1 MLKKH
6 KYILIG
12 GFVLSLTAFF
22 LAGCG
27 KTDKPAYSVPEK
39 LGDYLYYIE
48 YSDFVPEIAGDIAPI
63 EVKGGC
69 STVRNGNYFGRN
81 LDMNYCD
88 CPEFVV
94 RMNASKD
101 RFSSIGLS
109 ANPYIGTNCSEMT
122 DDELL
127 RIPTITNDGI
137 NENGVLAS
145 VHVVLADGIDDM
157 SGTNEGG
164 KVIDGRYVV
173 RYVLDH
179 AESAEHAVSLLEQ
192 ANIVGG
198 FGNYGLHWMIADE
211 NDTYIVEVID
221 GRLAVSKNAFSFMT
235 NFYLNYGP
243 MQEKQTVGGTDF
255 ENMPLLNERAIG
267 VERWAYIRSHYGEG
281 ASFEGMAKLMENVK
295 ATTVY
300 SQSEDELWLTEHSG
314 DTLTIH
320 SSREDFLSAAA
331 VQQEMYEH
339 RDRTNPQGDWISW
352 HTSVYDIAR
361 QKLTVWSQED
371 YSTPYEFVLE

>member
-1 MLKKH
+1 MFTKRK
-6 KYILIG
+6 IFLIG
-12 GFVLSLTAFF
+12 GCILSLSAIF

-27 KTDKPAYSVPEK
+27 KIDKPAYSIPEK

-48 YSDFVPEIAGDIAPI
+48 YYDFVPEIAGDIEPI
-63 EVKGGC
+63 EIKGGC
-69 STVRNGNYFGRN
+69 STVRNGNFFGRN

-88 CPEFVV
+88 CPEFIV
-94 RMNASKD
+94 RMNASEE
-101 RFSSIGLS
+101 RFASIGLS

-122 DDELL
+122 EDELM

-164 KVIDGRYVV
+164 KLIDGRYVV

-179 AESAEHAVSLLEQ
+179 AESAKHAVSLLEQ
-192 ANIVGG
+192 ADIIGG
-198 FGNYGLHWMIADE
+198 FGKYGLHWMIADE
-211 NDTYIVEVID
+211 NDTYIVEIID
-221 GRLAVSKNAFSFMT
+221 GRLAVSKNQFHFMT

-243 MQEKQTVGGTDF
+243 IQKKQTVGGVEFT
-255 ENMPLLNERAIG
+255 NVPLLNERALG
-267 VERWAYIRSHYGEG
+267 VERWAYIRSHYEEG

-300 SQSEDELWLTEHSG
+300 SQSKDELWLTEHSG
-314 DTLTIH
+314 DSLTIH
-320 SSREDFLSAAA
+320 SSREDFLSVAAA
-331 VQQEMYEH
+331 QQEMYEH
-339 RDRTNPQGDWISW
+339 RDRTNPQGDWITW
-352 HTSVYDIAR
+352 HTSVYDIAQ
-361 QKLTVWSQED
+361 QKLSVWSQED
-371 YSTPYEFVLE
+371 YSKPYEFTLK